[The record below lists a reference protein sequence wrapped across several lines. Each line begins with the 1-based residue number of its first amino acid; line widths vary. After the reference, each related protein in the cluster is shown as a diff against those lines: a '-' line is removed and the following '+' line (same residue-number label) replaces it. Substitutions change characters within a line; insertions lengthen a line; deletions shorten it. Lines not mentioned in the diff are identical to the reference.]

1 MAFEWQRAQAYQ
13 LLALNEEM
21 FRKGHISRDEHD
33 FIRRLQAEKLTNL
46 HTRGTIGTRPND
58 LY

>member
-21 FRKGHISRDEHD
+21 FRQGHISRHEHD

-46 HTRGTIGTRPND
+46 HPRGTMRTRPND

>member
-13 LLALNEEM
+13 LLVLNEEM
-21 FRKGHISRDEHD
+21 FRKGHIFRYEYN

-46 HTRGTIGTRPND
+46 HPRGTMRTRPND

>member
-21 FRKGHISRDEHD
+21 FRQGHISRYEHD

-46 HTRGTIGTRPND
+46 HPRGTIGTRPND